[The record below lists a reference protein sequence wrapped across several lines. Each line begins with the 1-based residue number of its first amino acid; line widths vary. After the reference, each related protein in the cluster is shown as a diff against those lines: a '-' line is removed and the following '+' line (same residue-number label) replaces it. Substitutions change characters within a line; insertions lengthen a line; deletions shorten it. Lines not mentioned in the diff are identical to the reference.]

1 MPYGRLLPG
10 GPGEGVHSLRKEPG
24 DERAGA
30 GYRAGNMGGAS
41 GHRSEL
47 PTWPNQLET
56 EESET
61 AYGP

>member
-41 GHRSEL
+41 RTQS
-47 PTWPNQLET
+47 
-56 EESET
+56 
-61 AYGP
+61 